1 MDSKNFHNY
10 ETFLRLCT
18 SHFEE
23 PRAAE
28 AKEKKNRLFRAYF
41 NHFFLWIIMNSEQME
56 GGARELIQATESG
69 SSEVCNYVTV
79 GILTLISLNFALLPG
94 IDSLDS

>member
-1 MDSKNFHNY
+1 
-10 ETFLRLCT
+10 
-18 SHFEE
+18 
-23 PRAAE
+23 
-28 AKEKKNRLFRAYF
+28 
-41 NHFFLWIIMNSEQME
+41 MNSEQME